1 VALNELQAL
10 VEDLARCIGAPAV
23 LEDHEQRM
31 VAYSA
36 QDGPIDEVRR
46 DSILMRETRPEV
58 KDWFR
63 QFGIVHASSP
73 VRIPS
78 HPELGILGRL
88 CVPVRFRGRLLG
100 FLFLIDDVRR
110 LDGPDIELVERVSRH
125 AGLLLYE
132 DELDRRLSA
141 SVFSQL
147 LTPDPEMR
155 QAAAQQLVEQGLAAA
170 EAPHAVVV
178 VRLASL
184 PAGGPEEAMGEAML
198 ELLRRRVQPGL
209 LQMARP
215 DHGVL
220 LVPVASADDDRQAV
234 VTAREA
240 AAALVRGMSGA
251 SGASGGSGGSGGS
264 GATGASGTSGAT
276 GNSGAR
282 SKPQRGEVRVV
293 TGIGDPRPQLADA
306 HRSYREALLA
316 AKAAAAVP
324 TVGDLIRWRDLG
336 AFRVLVQLPLGDDVC
351 SSGVD
356 PRLLRLIGCDDN
368 LARTVETYLD
378 LGCDVKRTAEQLRLH
393 RATLYYQLAKAV
405 RLTGADLHDGNDR
418 LALHL
423 GFKLARLNGSYP
435 PAGSGGPEARPV
447 RHRQV
452 SRQRAGG
459 AG

>member
-10 VEDLARCIGAPAV
+10 VEDLARRTGAPAV

-31 VAYSA
+31 VVYSA

-58 KDWFR
+58 KHWFR
-63 QFGIVHASSP
+63 QFGIVHATVP
-73 VRIPS
+73 LRIPS

-110 LDGPDIELVERVSRH
+110 LDGPDLELVERVSRH

-141 SVFSQL
+141 SVFSHL

-155 QAAAQQLVEQGLAAA
+155 EAAVRQLAEQGLLAAD
-170 EAPHAVVV
+170 APYAVVV
-178 VRLASL
+178 VRLANIPL
-184 PAGGPEEAMGEAML
+184 PGRAEVIGEAML
-198 ELLRRRVQPGL
+198 ELLRRRAQPGL

-234 VTAREA
+234 TAAGEA
-240 AAALVRGMSGA
+240 SVALARGLRSTPR
-251 SGASGGSGGSGGS
+251 GSD
-264 GATGASGTSGAT
+264 
-276 GNSGAR
+276 
-282 SKPQRGEVRVV
+282 VRVIMA
-293 TGIGDPRPQLADA
+293 IGDPQPQLADV
-306 HRSYREALLA
+306 HHSYREALLA
-316 AKAAAAVP
+316 AKVAAAVP
-324 TVGDLIRWRDLG
+324 TVGDLVRWRDLG
-336 AFRVLVQLPLGDDVC
+336 AFRVLVQVPLGDDLRTSC
-351 SSGVD
+351 ID
-356 PRLLRLIGCDDN
+356 PRLLRLIGCDED
-368 LARTVETYLD
+368 LAGTVETYLD
-378 LGCDVKRTAEQLRLH
+378 LGCDAKRTAEQLQLH
-393 RATLYYQLAKAV
+393 RGTLYYRLAKAV

-435 PAGSGGPEARPV
+435 PSRSAR
-447 RHRQV
+447 RT
-452 SRQRAGG
+452 SATS
-459 AG
+459 

>member
-58 KDWFR
+58 KHWFR

-178 VRLASL
+178 VRLANLSA
-184 PAGGPEEAMGEAML
+184 PGPEEVMGEAML
-198 ELLRRRVQPGL
+198 ELLRRRIQPGL

-240 AAALVRGMSGA
+240 AAALVRG
-251 SGASGGSGGSGGS
+251 
-264 GATGASGTSGAT
+264 ATGAAGAA
-276 GNSGAR
+276 GAAGAR
-282 SKPQRGEVRVV
+282 SKPQGGDVRVI

-324 TVGDLIRWRDLG
+324 AVGDLIRWRDLG
-336 AFRVLVQLPLGDDVC
+336 AFRVLVQVPLGDDVR

-368 LARTVETYLD
+368 LARIVETYLD

-435 PAGSGGPEARPV
+435 PAGPGSPVPRQV
-447 RHRQV
+447 RHPQV

-459 AG
+459 AD

>member
-10 VEDLARCIGAPAV
+10 VEDLARCIGVPAV

-58 KDWFR
+58 KHWFR

-110 LDGPDIELVERVSRH
+110 IEGPDIELVERVCGH
-125 AGLLLYE
+125 AGQLLYE

-141 SVFSQL
+141 SVLSHL
-147 LTPDPEMR
+147 LTPDLEMR
-155 QAAAQQLVEQGLAAA
+155 QGAAQQLVEQGLAAA
-170 EAPHAVVV
+170 DAPHAVVV
-178 VRLASL
+178 VRLASI
-184 PAGGPEEAMGEAML
+184 PVPGPEEIIGEAML

-240 AAALVRGMSGA
+240 AAALVRGISGI
-251 SGASGGSGGSGGS
+251 SGWTSGGISGM
-264 GATGASGTSGAT
+264 
-276 GNSGAR
+276 R
-282 SKPQRGEVRVV
+282 SKPQGGDARVI
-293 TGIGDPRPQLADA
+293 TGIGDPQPRLADA

-316 AKAAAAVP
+316 AKVAAAVP
-324 TVGDLIRWRDLG
+324 TVGDLVRWRDLG
-336 AFRVLVQLPLGDDVC
+336 AFRVLVQVPLCDDVR
-351 SSGVD
+351 SSCVD
-356 PRLLRLIGCDDN
+356 PRLLRLIGYDN
-368 LARTVETYLD
+368 DLARTVETYLD
-378 LGCDVKRTAEQLRLH
+378 LGCDAKRTAEQLRLH
-393 RATLYYQLAKAV
+393 RATLYYRLAKAV
-405 RLTGADLHDGNDR
+405 QVTGADLHDGNDR

-435 PAGSGGPEARPV
+435 PAGSAGLEPRPV

-452 SRQRAGG
+452 SQQRTGRAS
-459 AG
+459 

>member
-1 VALNELQAL
+1 VAIDQLQAL

-36 QDGPIDEVRR
+36 QDGPIDQVRR

-58 KDWFR
+58 KHWFR
-63 QFGIVHASSP
+63 EFGIVHASSP

-141 SVFSQL
+141 SVFAQL
-147 LTPDPEMR
+147 LAPDPEMR
-155 QAAAQQLVEQGLAAA
+155 QVAAQQLVEQGLAAA
-170 EAPHAVVV
+170 DAPHAVVV
-178 VRLASL
+178 VRSATVAVPS
-184 PAGGPEEAMGEAML
+184 PEELIGEAML
-198 ELLRRRVQPGL
+198 DLLRRRVQPGL

-220 LVPVASADDDRQAV
+220 LVPVASADDDRQAAG
-234 VTAREA
+234 TAREA
-240 AAALVRGMSGA
+240 AAALVRGMRG
-251 SGASGGSGGSGGS
+251 
-264 GATGASGTSGAT
+264 
-276 GNSGAR
+276 
-282 SKPQRGEVRVV
+282 KPQGGDVRVI
-293 TGIGDPRPQLADA
+293 TGIGDPQPRLADA

-316 AKAAAAVP
+316 AKVAAAVP
-324 TVGDLIRWRDLG
+324 TVGDLVHWRDLG
-336 AFRVLVQLPLGDDVC
+336 AFRVLVQVPLGDDVRSC
-351 SSGVD
+351 GVD
-356 PRLLRLIGCDDN
+356 PRLLRLIGCEDGD

-378 LGCDVKRTAEQLRLH
+378 LGCDAKRTAEQLRLH
-393 RATLYYQLAKAV
+393 RATLYYRLAKAV

-435 PAGSGGPEARPV
+435 L

-452 SRQRAGG
+452 SHQRAG
-459 AG
+459 APADRDRSVDQR

>member
-31 VAYSA
+31 VVYSA

-58 KDWFR
+58 KRWFR

-88 CVPVRFRGRLLG
+88 CVPVRYRGRLLG

-110 LDGPDIELVERVSRH
+110 LDGPDIELVERVSRN

-141 SVFSQL
+141 SVLAQL

-155 QAAAQQLVEQGLAAA
+155 QVAAQQLVEQGLAAA

-184 PAGGPEEAMGEAML
+184 PAGGPEEVIGEALL

-215 DHGVL
+215 EHGVL

-240 AAALVRGMSGA
+240 MAALARAM
-251 SGASGGSGGSGGS
+251 GSQ
-264 GATGASGTSGAT
+264 
-276 GNSGAR
+276 
-282 SKPQRGEVRVV
+282 PQGGEVRVI
-293 TGIGDPRPQLADA
+293 TGIGDPQPQLADA

-336 AFRVLVQLPLGDDVC
+336 AFRVLVQVPPGDDVR
-351 SSGVD
+351 SSAVD
-356 PRLLRLIGCDDN
+356 PRLLRLIGCDGN

-435 PAGSGGPEARPV
+435 PAGVGRPEPT
-447 RHRQV
+447 
-452 SRQRAGG
+452 S
-459 AG
+459 

>member
-1 VALNELQAL
+1 VAIDQLQAL

-58 KDWFR
+58 KHWFR

-110 LDGPDIELVERVSRH
+110 LDGPDIELVERASRH

-155 QAAAQQLVEQGLAAA
+155 QVAAQQLVEQGLAAA
-170 EAPHAVVV
+170 DAPHAVVV
-178 VRLASL
+178 VRSASI
-184 PAGGPEEAMGEAML
+184 PVPGPEELIGEAML

-240 AAALVRGMSGA
+240 AAALVRGMRGKSQAGD
-251 SGASGGSGGSGGS
+251 
-264 GATGASGTSGAT
+264 
-276 GNSGAR
+276 AR
-282 SKPQRGEVRVV
+282 VI
-293 TGIGDPRPQLADA
+293 TGIGDPQPRLADA

-316 AKAAAAVP
+316 AKVAAAVP
-324 TVGDLIRWRDLG
+324 TVGDLVHWRDLG
-336 AFRVLVQLPLGDDVC
+336 AFRVLVQVPLGDDVRSC
-351 SSGVD
+351 GVD
-356 PRLLRLIGCDDN
+356 PRLLRLIGCDDDD

-378 LGCDVKRTAEQLRLH
+378 LGCDAKRTAEQLRLH
-393 RATLYYQLAKAV
+393 RATLYYRLAKAV

-435 PAGSGGPEARPV
+435 L

-452 SRQRAGG
+452 GHQRARR

>member
-1 VALNELQAL
+1 MALNELQAL
-10 VEDLARCIGAPAV
+10 VEDLARRIGAPAV

-31 VAYSA
+31 VVYSA

-58 KDWFR
+58 KRWFR
-63 QFGIVHASSP
+63 QFGIAQARSP
-73 VRIPS
+73 LRIPS

-100 FLFLIDDVRR
+100 FLFLIDDGRR

-141 SVFSQL
+141 SVFSHL
-147 LTPDPEMR
+147 LTPDLEMR

-178 VRLASL
+178 IRLASS
-184 PAGGPEEAMGEAML
+184 PAPGPGEVIGEAML

-234 VTAREA
+234 A
-240 AAALVRGMSGA
+240 AAGEASAALARGL
-251 SGASGGSGGSGGS
+251 
-264 GATGASGTSGAT
+264 
-276 GNSGAR
+276 R
-282 SKPQRGEVRVV
+282 SKPHGGDVRVI
-293 TGIGDPRPQLADA
+293 TGIGDPQPQLAGA
-306 HRSYREALLA
+306 HHSYREALLA
-316 AKAAAAVP
+316 AKVAAAVP
-324 TVGDLIRWRDLG
+324 AEGDLVRWRDLG
-336 AFRVLVQLPLGDDVC
+336 AFRVLVQVPPGDDVG
-351 SSGVD
+351 SSCVD
-356 PRLLRLIGCDDN
+356 PRLLQLLGCDDD
-368 LARTVETYLD
+368 LAGTVETYLD
-378 LGCDVKRTAEQLRLH
+378 LGGDAKRTAEQLRLH
-393 RATLYYQLAKAV
+393 RATLYYRLAKAA
-405 RLTGADLHDGNDR
+405 RLTGADLHNGNDR

-435 PAGSGGPEARPV
+435 PPGSRCLEPPI
-447 RHRQV
+447 
-452 SRQRAGG
+452 S
-459 AG
+459 

>member
-10 VEDLARCIGAPAV
+10 VEDLARRIGAPAV
-23 LEDHEQRM
+23 LEDYEQRM

-58 KDWFR
+58 KRWFR
-63 QFGIVHASSP
+63 QFGIVHASTP

-110 LDGPDIELVERVSRH
+110 LDGPDIELVERFSRH

-170 EAPHAVVV
+170 DAPHAVVV
-178 VRLASL
+178 VRLANL
-184 PAGGPEEAMGEAML
+184 PVPGPEEVIGEAML
-198 ELLRRRVQPGL
+198 DLLRRRIQPGL
-209 LQMARP
+209 LQIARP

-234 VTAREA
+234 VTARDA
-240 AAALVRGMSGA
+240 AAALLRGVRG
-251 SGASGGSGGSGGS
+251 
-264 GATGASGTSGAT
+264 
-276 GNSGAR
+276 
-282 SKPQRGEVRVV
+282 KPQGGDMRMI
-293 TGIGDPRPQLADA
+293 TGIGDPQPQLADA

-316 AKAAAAVP
+316 AKVAAAVP
-324 TVGDLIRWRDLG
+324 TVGDLVRWRDLG
-336 AFRVLVQLPLGDDVC
+336 AFRVLVQVPRGDDAR
-351 SSGVD
+351 SSCVD
-356 PRLLRLIGCDDN
+356 PRLLRLIGYDDDD
-368 LARTVETYLD
+368 LALTVETYLD
-378 LGCDVKRTAEQLRLH
+378 LGCDAKRTAEQLRLH
-393 RATLYYQLAKAV
+393 RATLYYRLGKAV

-435 PAGSGGPEARPV
+435 PAGSGGPEPGHV

-452 SRQRAGG
+452 NHQRAGR

>member
-10 VEDLARCIGAPAV
+10 VEDLASRIGAPAV

-58 KDWFR
+58 KHWFR
-63 QFGIVHASSP
+63 QFGIVQASSP
-73 VRIPS
+73 LRIPS

-110 LDGPDIELVERVSRH
+110 LNGPDIELVERVSHH
-125 AGLLLYE
+125 AGMLLYE

-141 SVFSQL
+141 SVFSHL
-147 LTPDPEMR
+147 LTPDLEMR
-155 QAAAQQLVEQGLAAA
+155 QVAAQQLVEQGLAAA
-170 EAPHAVVV
+170 DAPHAVVV
-178 VRLASL
+178 VRLADC
-184 PAGGPEEAMGEAML
+184 PVPGPGEIIGDAML

-220 LVPVASADDDRQAV
+220 LVPVASADDDRQVAI
-234 VTAREA
+234 TAREA
-240 AAALVRGMSGA
+240 SAALARAVRGNPHSGD
-251 SGASGGSGGSGGS
+251 
-264 GATGASGTSGAT
+264 
-276 GNSGAR
+276 
-282 SKPQRGEVRVV
+282 VRVI
-293 TGIGDPRPQLADA
+293 TGIGDPQPQLADA
-306 HRSYREALLA
+306 RHSYREALLA
-316 AKAAAAVP
+316 AKVAAAVP
-324 TVGDLIRWRDLG
+324 TVGDLVRWRDLG
-336 AFRVLVQLPLGDDVC
+336 AFRVLVQVPLGDDVR

-356 PRLLRLIGCDDN
+356 PRLLRLIGCDDD
-368 LARTVETYLD
+368 LAGTVETYLD
-378 LGCDVKRTAEQLRLH
+378 LGCDAKRTAEQLRLH
-393 RATLYYQLAKAV
+393 RATLYYRLAKAG

-423 GFKLARLNGSYP
+423 GFKLARLTGSYP
-435 PAGSGGPEARPV
+435 PAGSV
-447 RHRQV
+447 T
-452 SRQRAGG
+452 
-459 AG
+459 

>member
-10 VEDLARCIGAPAV
+10 VEDLASRIGAPAV

-46 DSILMRETRPEV
+46 HSILMRETRPEV
-58 KDWFR
+58 KHWFR
-63 QFGIVHASSP
+63 QFGIVQASSP
-73 VRIPS
+73 LRIPS

-110 LDGPDIELVERVSRH
+110 LDGPDIELVERVSHH

-141 SVFSQL
+141 SVFSHL
-147 LTPDPEMR
+147 LTPDLEMR
-155 QAAAQQLVEQGLAAA
+155 QVAAQQLVEQGLAAA
-170 EAPHAVVV
+170 DAPHAVVV
-178 VRLASL
+178 VRLADCAM
-184 PAGGPEEAMGEAML
+184 PGPGEVIGDAML

-220 LVPVASADDDRQAV
+220 LVPVASADDDRQV
-234 VTAREA
+234 VITAGEA
-240 AAALVRGMSGA
+240 SAALARAVRGNTH
-251 SGASGGSGGSGGS
+251 GGDL
-264 GATGASGTSGAT
+264 
-276 GNSGAR
+276 
-282 SKPQRGEVRVV
+282 RVI
-293 TGIGDPRPQLADA
+293 TGIGDPQPQLADA
-306 HRSYREALLA
+306 HHSYREALLA
-316 AKAAAAVP
+316 AKVAAAVP
-324 TVGDLIRWRDLG
+324 TVGDLVRWRDLG
-336 AFRVLVQLPLGDDVC
+336 AFRVLVQVPLGDDVR

-356 PRLLRLIGCDDN
+356 PRLLRLIGCDDD
-368 LARTVETYLD
+368 LAGTVETYLD
-378 LGCDVKRTAEQLRLH
+378 LGCDAKRTAEQLRLH
-393 RATLYYQLAKAV
+393 RATLYYRLAKAG

-435 PAGSGGPEARPV
+435 LAGASGLEPRPV
-447 RHRQV
+447 RGRPAG
-452 SRQRAGG
+452 RPRAGPPD
-459 AG
+459 

>member
-36 QDGPIDEVRR
+36 QDGPIDQVRR

-58 KDWFR
+58 KHWFR

-147 LTPDPEMR
+147 LTPDPEMC
-155 QAAAQQLVEQGLAAA
+155 QVAAQQLVEQGLAAA

-184 PAGGPEEAMGEAML
+184 PAGGPEEVMGEAML
-198 ELLRRRVQPGL
+198 DLLRRRVQPGL

-240 AAALVRGMSGA
+240 AAALVRGMNGM
-251 SGASGGSGGSGGS
+251 SGASGGR
-264 GATGASGTSGAT
+264 T
-276 GNSGAR
+276 
-282 SKPQRGEVRVV
+282 KPHCGDVRVIA
-293 TGIGDPRPQLADA
+293 GIGDPRPQLADA

-324 TVGDLIRWRDLG
+324 AVGDLIRWRDLG
-336 AFRVLVQLPLGDDVC
+336 AFRVLVQVPLGDDAR
-351 SSGVD
+351 SSAVD
-356 PRLLRLIGCDDN
+356 PRLLRLIGCDGN

-435 PAGSGGPEARPV
+435 PAGASRPEPT
-447 RHRQV
+447 
-452 SRQRAGG
+452 S
-459 AG
+459 